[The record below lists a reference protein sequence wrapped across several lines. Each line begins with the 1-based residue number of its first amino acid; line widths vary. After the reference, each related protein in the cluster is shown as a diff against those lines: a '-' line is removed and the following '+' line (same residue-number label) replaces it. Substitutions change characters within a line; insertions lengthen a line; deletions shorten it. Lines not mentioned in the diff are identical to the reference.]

1 MKKLNRCYIK
11 DIKKGQLFLEG
22 WAHDL
27 RDLAKIKFILLRD
40 ISGVVQCI
48 IKDKKLFKKF
58 SEITLE
64 SVISIKGKAKAA
76 QVKSPEVTKKDIE
89 IEIINFEIIN
99 KAEQLPI
106 LVKEKDKSITTDIS
120 KRLDNRSI
128 DLRKPEVKAIF
139 KIQSEITRSFREF
152 FSSRNFIEIQTPCI
166 ISSASEGGTE
176 LFPVKYFERD
186 AFLAQSPQLYKQ
198 LVAIA
203 LEKVTCIVPV
213 WRAEKHN
220 TTRHLNESRQ
230 MDIEVAFVDDM
241 EVLKYLENVIQYV
254 VKNVIENCKEE
265 LKILNKKITIPKV
278 KYLSYD
284 ETIKILKKIHM
295 KCQDGEEFESVHE
308 KKLCSL
314 FPDTLII
321 IHSYPSKAKPFYIW
335 PKDQKKGISGG
346 FDALLGGIEISSGG
360 QRVHDPEILI
370 KQLRERGL
378 NPDNFKH
385 YIDAFRYGAPFH
397 SGWSIGLERFTMALL
412 NLENIREACLFP
424 RDRDRLT
431 P

>member
-1 MKKLNRCYIK
+1 MKKEKRTYIK
-11 DIKKGQLFLEG
+11 DIKKGQVFLQG
-22 WAHDL
+22 WTHDL
-27 RDLAKIKFILLRD
+27 RDLAKIKFLLLRD
-40 ISGVVQCI
+40 ISGIIQCI

-58 SEITLE
+58 SELTIE
-64 SVISIKGKAKAA
+64 SVISITGKAKKAI
-76 QVKSPEVTKKDIE
+76 VKSPEVTQKELEVEVTNI
-89 IEIINFEIIN
+89 EIIN

-106 LVKEKDKSITTDIS
+106 LVTEKDKTITTDIS

-128 DLRKPEVKAIF
+128 DLRKPKVKAIF
-139 KIQSEITRSFREF
+139 IIQNEIMRSFREF
-152 FSSRNFIEIQTPCI
+152 FAKQDFIEIQPPCI
-166 ISSASEGGTE
+166 IASASEGGTE
-176 LFPVKYFERD
+176 LFAVKYFERD
-186 AFLAQSPQLYKQ
+186 AYLAQSPQLYKQ
-198 LVAIA
+198 LAAIA

-220 TTRHLNESRQ
+220 TPRHLNESRQ
-230 MDIEVAFVDDM
+230 MDIEVAFIDDIQ
-241 EVLKYLENVIQYV
+241 VLKYLESVIQYI

-265 LKILNKKITIPKV
+265 LNVLNKKIMVPKV

-284 ETIKILKKIHM
+284 ETAKMLKKIHM
-295 KCQDGEEFESVHE
+295 SVQENEEFDSVHE
-308 KKLCSL
+308 KKLCEL

-346 FDALLGGIEISSGG
+346 FDALLGGMEISSGG
-360 QRVHDPEILI
+360 QRIHKADILI
-370 KQLRERGL
+370 KNLREKGL
-378 NPDNFKH
+378 NPEHFKH
-385 YIDAFRYGAPFH
+385 YINAFRYGAPFH

-412 NLENIREACLFP
+412 GLENIREACMFP